1 MDNPE
6 GSVKIHRRLRE
17 VESVESSAYLKQQLF
32 NFHVGSDVCLQQ
44 FWCTVSRQIYGLWD
58 AHFESMSEDYH
69 HDILDHARVE
79 QLVLRD
85 ISNFLESMGKKL
97 TCIISRPFLTM

>member
-1 MDNPE
+1 M
-6 GSVKIHRRLRE
+6 
-17 VESVESSAYLKQQLF
+17 
-32 NFHVGSDVCLQQ
+32 GSDVCLQQ

-85 ISNFLESMGKKL
+85 ISNFLESMGKKIDMYNL
-97 TCIISRPFLTM
+97 PSISNNVDNYMDGGREVYEEMSIIVEDKH

>member
-1 MDNPE
+1 M
-6 GSVKIHRRLRE
+6 
-17 VESVESSAYLKQQLF
+17 
-32 NFHVGSDVCLQQ
+32 
-44 FWCTVSRQIYGLWD
+44 SRQIYGLWD

-85 ISNFLESMGKKL
+85 ISNFLESMGKKIDMYNL
-97 TCIISRPFLTM
+97 PSISNNVDNYMDGGREVYEEMSIIVEDKH